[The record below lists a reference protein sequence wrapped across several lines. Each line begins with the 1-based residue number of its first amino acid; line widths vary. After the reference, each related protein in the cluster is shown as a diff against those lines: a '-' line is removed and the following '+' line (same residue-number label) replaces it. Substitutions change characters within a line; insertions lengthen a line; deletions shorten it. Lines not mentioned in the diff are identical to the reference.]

1 MGLNGEQQKQENW
14 MRSFLIIS
22 RCSSLVDYSELWHLP
37 IRKNRGS
44 ARPEFIQTAVESID
58 SKVVSK
64 CLTLPE
70 KWGQLSGGSTGR
82 DPPNLGVFCF
92 PKSIGAKASFEFDRG
107 L

>member
-1 MGLNGEQQKQENW
+1 

-22 RCSSLVDYSELWHLP
+22 RCSSLVDYSELWDLP

-70 KWGQLSGGSTGR
+70 KWGQLSGGSTWAFLVSQNQSG
-82 DPPNLGVFCF
+82 PKHLSNLIEVCN
-92 PKSIGAKASFEFDRG
+92 G
-107 L
+107 LYI